1 MLFYTMFENNVE
13 QDKTDKPQGSE
24 EPGSTVTPPSG
35 DVNGNELANP
45 NPPKGDDGENKGTAD
60 ATSMAGIFTMLA
72 GLIGTNGFRRKIDNI
87 LVINFKII

>member
-24 EPGSTVTPPSG
+24 EPGCTVTPPSG

-45 NPPKGDDGENKGTAD
+45 NPPKGDDGEN
-60 ATSMAGIFTMLA
+60 
-72 GLIGTNGFRRKIDNI
+72 
-87 LVINFKII
+87 